1 MYAHGRG
8 LMADVQQQL
17 STLLGTRVKQL
28 RTTEE
33 SPPNIS
39 VIDVVAAI
47 TGLSSSNAAVAFTR
61 LKNEHPDVTARCSHV
76 KFRDSRGRRGQKDS
90 PACDVRGIVEIIML
104 LPGRHAAH
112 VRRQAAELLVRY
124 LGGDLG
130 IISEVC
136 ALRGLQEELAVRAP
150 EDPRRVFGEAVEVA
164 SGSSGAAGNGLS
176 HMFSALQ
183 ERLSAQINERFAAYA
198 RAQAEALARI
208 QERLDDDLTTTDALL
223 IHCLPTNDELP
234 PHPPPP
240 PPTNLM

>member
-1 MYAHGRG
+1 
-8 LMADVQQQL
+8 MADVQQQL

-104 LPGRHAAH
+104 LPGRHRRSFAPAFSLTVQVVEGSAPTSLPGSAAFDASDWGFGSPP
-112 VRRQAAELLVRY
+112 RGEGLRIFCPLSGAQEEEAQGR
-124 LGGDLG
+124 GQ
-130 IISEVC
+130 S
-136 ALRGLQEELAVRAP
+136 RGLR
-150 EDPRRVFGEAVEVA
+150 
-164 SGSSGAAGNGLS
+164 
-176 HMFSALQ
+176 
-183 ERLSAQINERFAAYA
+183 
-198 RAQAEALARI
+198 
-208 QERLDDDLTTTDALL
+208 
-223 IHCLPTNDELP
+223 
-234 PHPPPP
+234 
-240 PPTNLM
+240 